1 MTDKGTTGPARQSK
15 HKAPALA
22 KGLEILELL
31 CSQDDPLTLSGL
43 SERLNR
49 SRNEIFR
56 MVQELQIQGYIE
68 RSDQDDGYQITN
80 KLFLLGME
88 RPQNRTLLEVAHPEM
103 RAFSTQVEQ
112 SAHIAIPVGDM
123 IVVIARMEAL
133 SPVVLSVRV
142 GHRQSIASST
152 SGIVLFAN
160 QPAQIQSLWLDY
172 MRKADPDFAEDSFI
186 ADTEKTASQGY
197 FKQQS
202 KFMRGVTDIAFPV
215 FRGDRAVAALTA
227 PCVTRIDL
235 EEKKSLP
242 VAALKRTA
250 ENITNGLLRD
260 SV

>member
-1 MTDKGTTGPARQSK
+1 MSYKEAAGSERQSK

-31 CSQDDPLTLSGL
+31 CSQDEPLTLSGL

-88 RPQNRTLLEVAHPEM
+88 RPQNKTLLEVALPEM
-103 RAFSTQVEQ
+103 RVFSTEAGQ
-112 SAHIAIPVGDM
+112 SVHMAIPVGDM
-123 IVVIARMEAL
+123 IVVIARMEAP

-142 GHRQSIASST
+142 GHRQSISSST
-152 SGIVLFAN
+152 SGVVLFAN
-160 QPAQIQSLWLDY
+160 QPQPIQSLWLE
-172 MRKADPDFAEDSFI
+172 RLREADPDFAEKDFL
-186 ADTEKTASQGY
+186 ANTEKAARQGY
-197 FKQQS
+197 FKQKSQ
-202 KFMRGVTDIAFPV
+202 FLQGVTDIAFPV
-215 FRGDRAVAALTA
+215 FRGDRAVATVTA
-227 PCVTRIDL
+227 PCVTQIDL
-235 EEKKSLP
+235 KEKKSLP
-242 VAALKRTA
+242 VAALRQTA
-250 ENITNGLLRD
+250 KNITSGLRPD